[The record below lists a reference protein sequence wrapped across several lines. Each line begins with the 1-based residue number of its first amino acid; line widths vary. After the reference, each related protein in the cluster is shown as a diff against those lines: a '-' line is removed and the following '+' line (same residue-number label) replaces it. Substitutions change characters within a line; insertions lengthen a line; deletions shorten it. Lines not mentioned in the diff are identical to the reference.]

1 MGTFFFYKDGKM
13 VLLIDNYDSFVYNLY
28 QYIGT
33 INPDVKVYRNDE
45 ISIDE
50 IKKMNPSHII
60 LSPGPKAPKD
70 AGICIELIKEL
81 YREYPILGICLGHQA
96 IGAAFGAKVTYAKEL
111 FHGKFSL
118 IEHEAQGIFHGVKSP
133 CQIAR
138 YHSLAVEEE
147 GLDEFNVLA
156 KTDDGEIMAMEH
168 KKYPVIGLQFHPES
182 IYTPDGILLIKNFLN
197 IGKMR

>member
-1 MGTFFFYKDGKM
+1 M

-45 ISIDE
+45 ISINE
-50 IKKMNPSHII
+50 IKKLNPSHII

-81 YREYPILGICLGHQA
+81 YRDYPILGICLGHQA
-96 IGAAFGAKVTYAKEL
+96 IGAAFGARVTYAKEL
-111 FHGKFSL
+111 FHGKFSM
-118 IEHEAQGIFHGVKSP
+118 IEHKGEGIFYEINSP

-138 YHSLAVEEE
+138 YHSLAVEEKNLE
-147 GLDEFNVLA
+147 EFNILA
-156 KTDDGEIMAMEH
+156 KTSDGEIMAMEH
-168 KKYPVIGLQFHPES
+168 KKYPLIGLQFHPES